1 VAITITTRSSF
12 IKQFH
17 AQEGNSKIVCFKF
30 WELVS
35 AAGCP
40 YSCSYCFL
48 QATPSYVFK
57 HYPLHGAIFSNWK
70 QMLEEVDIWLKHPI
84 PRMLV
89 IGELQDG
96 LAFDSIYKKQFG
108 IALTEMLIPK
118 FAKQNRHQLLFLSKS
133 IYIKNVL
140 NLQPT
145 NQVIFSWSV
154 NAEDAAKRWE
164 KGAPSPYKRFDAAK
178 KIKEKG
184 WRIRFRLDPMIP
196 YEGWQEG
203 YLWTIKQINDLEPE
217 MVTIGSLRAS
227 NTLGSHAKKNGRD
240 ASIFDLLTEKDPSG
254 FKNRLPLAI
263 HSKLFAF
270 ALKHLK
276 SSTKPA
282 LCKEDLSLWKSLGL
296 AFNGCHCL
304 LDSNDG
310 LIIPRQY
317 LVDQLS
323 EKTLIA
329 TMQSGRYLHRLH
341 IKQRR
346 QP

>member
-1 VAITITTRSSF
+1 
-12 IKQFH
+12 
-17 AQEGNSKIVCFKF
+17 
-30 WELVS
+30 
-35 AAGCP
+35 
-40 YSCSYCFL
+40 
-48 QATPSYVFK
+48 
-57 HYPLHGAIFSNWK
+57 
-70 QMLEEVDIWLKHPI
+70 ML
-84 PRMLV
+84 
-89 IGELQDG
+89 
-96 LAFDSIYKKQFG
+96 KKMG
-108 IALTEMLIPK
+108 EMLPS
-118 FAKQNRHQLLFLSKS
+118 LTC
-133 IYIKNVL
+133 
-140 NLQPT
+140 LQ
-145 NQVIFSWSV
+145 
-154 NAEDAAKRWE
+154 
-164 KGAPSPYKRFDAAK
+164 K
-178 KIKEKG
+178 KIQVDLKTG
-184 WRIRFRLDPMIP
+184 C
-196 YEGWQEG
+196 
-203 YLWTIKQINDLEPE
+203 LWLFIVNY
-217 MVTIGSLRAS
+217 
-227 NTLGSHAKKNGRD
+227 
-240 ASIFDLLTEKDPSG
+240 G

-329 TMQSGRYLHRLH
+329 IMQSGRYLHRLH

>member
-1 VAITITTRSSF
+1 VAITITTRNSF

-17 AQEGNSKIVCFKF
+17 AQEGDSKIVCFKF

-70 QMLEEVDIWLKHPI
+70 QMLEEIDIWLKHPT

-89 IGELQDG
+89 VGELQDG

-108 IALTEMLIPK
+108 ISLTEMLIPR
-118 FAKQNRHQLLFLSKS
+118 FARQDRHQLLFLSKS
-133 IYIKNVL
+133 IDIKNAL
-140 NLQPT
+140 DLQPT
-145 NQVIFSWSV
+145 NQIIFSWSV
-154 NAEDAAKRWE
+154 NAEAAARRWE
-164 KGAPSPYKRFDAAK
+164 QGAPSPSKRFKAARQM
-178 KIKEKG
+178 KEKG

-196 YEGWQEG
+196 YEGWQKG
-203 YLWTIKQINDLEPE
+203 YLRTIEQINDLEPD

-227 NTLGSHAKKNGRD
+227 NTLGAHAKKNGRD
-240 ASIFDLLTEKDPSG
+240 ASIFGLLTEKDPSG
-254 FKNRLPLAI
+254 FKNRLPLTI

-270 ALKHLK
+270 ALEHLK
-276 SSTKPA
+276 SSINPA

-296 AFNGCHCL
+296 AFSGCHCL
-304 LDSNDG
+304 LDGNDS
-310 LIIPRQY
+310 LIIPRQH
-317 LVDQLS
+317 LIDQLS
-323 EKTLIA
+323 GKERIRPYKMFCL
-329 TMQSGRYLHRLH
+329 Q
-341 IKQRR
+341 
-346 QP
+346 

>member
-1 VAITITTRSSF
+1 MAITVTTRRSF

-17 AQEGNSKIVCFKF
+17 AQEGDSKIVCFKF
-30 WELVS
+30 WELVA

-40 YSCSYCFL
+40 FSCSYCFL

-70 QMLEEVDIWLKHPI
+70 QMVAEVDVWLKHPI

-108 IALTEMLIPK
+108 VALTEMLIPM
-118 FAKQNRHQLLFLSKS
+118 FSKQKRHQLLFLSKS
-133 IYIKNVL
+133 TDIKNAL
-140 NLQPT
+140 RLSAT
-145 NQVIFSWSV
+145 KQVVFSWSV
-154 NAEDAAKRWE
+154 NSKLAAKKWE
-164 KGAPSPYKRFDAAK
+164 KGAPSPAKRFDAARRMK
-178 KIKEKG
+178 DQG
-184 WRIRFRLDPMIP
+184 WRVRFRLDPMIP
-196 YEGWQEG
+196 YINWQED
-203 YLWTIKQINDLEPE
+203 YLKTIEQINKLEPE

-254 FKNRLPLAI
+254 FKKRLPLDI
-263 HSKLFAF
+263 HRELFAF

-276 SSTKPA
+276 PSIKPA

-296 AFNGCHCL
+296 TFNGCHCL
-304 LDSNDG
+304 LDGDDN
-310 LIIPRQY
+310 LIVPRTH
-317 LVDQLS
+317 LIDQLS
-323 EKTLIA
+323 KRKVCKTA
-329 TMQSGRYLHRLH
+329 
-341 IKQRR
+341 
-346 QP
+346 